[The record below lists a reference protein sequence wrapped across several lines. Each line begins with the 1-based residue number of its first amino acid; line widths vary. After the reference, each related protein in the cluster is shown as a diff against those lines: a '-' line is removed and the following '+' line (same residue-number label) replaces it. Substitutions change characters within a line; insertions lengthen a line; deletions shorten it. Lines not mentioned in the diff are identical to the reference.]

1 MSGVLIVSPLTIA
14 ALSGA
19 GTGLTNLLTAS
30 PKEAWVANQFSL
42 SVDIDMGAAVS
53 VDSFFLGHTNATSSA
68 TWIIYSATGL
78 GTGLTQIKASAAM
91 RAADSIGPGHHAFH
105 RLATPVTSRYFRL
118 TLTQTGAS
126 FLYAG
131 ILIVGQAFEK
141 YRELGG
147 GRLPVD
153 TGPRQSLSDGGFG
166 VGAGAFKAQFN
177 FSFIDLTDT
186 DVKQLWAIVGQVGLR
201 KPVLVVEDAAL
212 AIGQN
217 EAIHYGVFERFEPY
231 ARSDP
236 AATRWAFSHEEW
248 R

>member
-1 MSGVLIVSPLTIA
+1 MSGVLIIAPSAIA

-42 SVDIDMGAAVS
+42 SIDIDMGAAVS
-53 VDSFFLGHTNATSSA
+53 VDSFFLGYSNATSAA

-78 GTGLTQIKASAAM
+78 GTGLTAIKAAGAM

-131 ILIVGQAFEK
+131 TLVVGQAFEK
-141 YRELGG
+141 YREMGG
-147 GRLPVD
+147 GRQMID
-153 TGPRQSLSDGGFG
+153 TGQRQALTDGGFG
-166 VGAGAFKAQFN
+166 TGIGVTKPQFN
-177 FSFIDLTDT
+177 FSFIDLSDAE
-186 DVKQLWAIVGQVGLR
+186 VKQLWAVSAQVGLR
-201 KPVLVVEDAAL
+201 KPVLVIEDAGL

-217 EAIHYGVFERFEPY
+217 EAIHYGVFARFEPY